1 MTISIWIIAGII
13 LSVGLWY
20 YYKKNKHKERK
31 PEIKFEDKK
40 NKKKFTEIDKMLSHV
55 TANKN
60 EENPS
65 GGFEKNT
72 IDNNET
78 KTNNSGIKEK
88 NTEID
93 IKEKVI
99 GSIILERK
107 KKK

>member
-1 MTISIWIIAGII
+1 MTISIWIIGGII
-13 LSVGLWY
+13 LSVGLWF

-31 PEIKFEDKK
+31 PEIKIDDKK

-60 EENPS
+60 EENQS
-65 GGFEKNT
+65 SDFEKNA

-78 KTNNSGIKEK
+78 KTNNSGIKEE